1 MEIHGYKVRFH
12 KIVFFVALYSLLA
25 YFFRPSLIFSVTT
38 STGGDMGSHFYTAS
52 YASEFLLKNPSV
64 FNWDFGWFAGYPP
77 FIFYFPLAFFA
88 MGLLD
93 LFMPLQVAF
102 KLVAVSGT
110 FLLPAAVYY
119 LVRSFRLRSP
129 YPQLGAL
136 LSLLFLFNNNLGSSA
151 QIWGGTIMS
160 MLAGEFSHSLSIAL
174 GIFFLGAF
182 YRSLETNKKIVL
194 PAILLSLTLLAHA
207 LTFTWVVIVSLG
219 LILPNFS
226 KEKLWYYTKVMALTF
241 LIDSFWLIPTLV
253 YKPYFLSLANNWPVE
268 FKDILPTSLIFWPA
282 FMLPALILHKKKL
295 LNFAIFIGVG
305 IGASL
310 ALSAIAL
317 RMGIYSV
324 RYYPYLQLSFVISG
338 IFVATIIRKKAAT
351 VFSFIFLLGI
361 SYFILVQRQEPV
373 IGWLKWNFEG
383 TEVKPNFQ
391 NLKLANEFVKG
402 TMADPRVITEFNQ
415 ETNDTG
421 TVRNN
426 ELVPLLSG
434 RQTLEGVHL
443 FSSITNPFIFK
454 IQSEISTDKSCQTD
468 VIGLPCGDVDYDLG
482 TEHLKMFNV
491 SHLIVRSQ
499 KIKEI
504 LQTRS
509 DFVKLADFPP
519 FEVWQF
525 LSNSGSYVSIPKFQ
539 PVAYTGSE
547 DWKKVSFDWFNKK
560 EQLDTPLIFNAS
572 KRDLKSGVI
581 TTSLANLNEGLQKI
595 ETAKNCRITE
605 KISHNKIQF
614 RTNCIGSPHL
624 IRVSYF
630 PAWGVKGASKVFFAS
645 PSFML
650 VYPEKEEVELKF
662 GSGGIAKLLNKLP
675 LISLLSLFGILFY
688 KHKKGKPV
696 E

>member
-1 MEIHGYKVRFH
+1 MVFKHQAKLH
-12 KIVFFVALYSLLA
+12 KIIFFVAIYSLLA
-25 YFFRPSLIFSVTT
+25 YFFRPSLIFSATT

-88 MGLLD
+88 MGILD
-93 LFMPLQVAF
+93 LFMPLQIAF
-102 KLVAVSGT
+102 KLVAVSGI

-136 LSLLFLFNNNLGSSA
+136 LSLIFLFNNNMESSA

-160 MLAGEFSHSLSIAL
+160 MLAGEFSDSLSVAL

-182 YRSLETNKKIVL
+182 YRSLNTNKKIIL

-226 KEKLWYYTKVMALTF
+226 KDKLWYYMKVMALTA

-253 YKPYFLSLANNWPVE
+253 YKPYFLNLANNWPAK
-268 FKDILPTSLIFWPA
+268 FKDILPTSLIFWPVFMIPA
-282 FMLPALILHKKKL
+282 FILRKKKL
-295 LNFAIFIGVG
+295 FSFAFFIGIS

-310 ALSAIAL
+310 LLSLFALK
-317 RMGIYSV
+317 MGIYAV

-338 IFVATIIRKKAAT
+338 IFVAAFVDKKAAKI
-351 VFSFIFLLGI
+351 FYLLFLLGTF
-361 SYFILVQRQEPV
+361 YFILGYRQEPV
-373 IGWLKWNFEG
+373 VGWLKWNFEG
-383 TEVKPNFQ
+383 VEAKANFHK
-391 NLKLANEFVKG
+391 LKQANEFVKG
-402 TMADPRVITEFNQ
+402 IISDPRVITEFNQ

-426 ELVPLLSG
+426 ELVPLFSG

-468 VIGLPCGDVDYDLG
+468 VIGLKCGDIDYDLG

-504 LQTRS
+504 LQKRS
-509 DFVKLADFPP
+509 DFQKLADFEP

-525 LSNSGSYVSIPKFQ
+525 LSNNDGYVSIPRFQ
-539 PVAYTGSE
+539 PIAYTGKE
-547 DWKKVSFDWFNKK
+547 DWKKVSFDWFSRK
-560 EQLDTPLIFNAS
+560 ELLDTPLIFNAS
-572 KRDLKSGVI
+572 KNDLESGII
-581 TTSLANLNEGLQKI
+581 TTSLADLNYGLQKI
-595 ETAKNCRITE
+595 ETAKNCQVTE
-605 KISHNKIQF
+605 KISHNRIQF
-614 RTNCIGSPHL
+614 KTNCIGSPHL
-624 IRVSYF
+624 IKVSYF

-662 GSGGIAKLLNKLP
+662 GNGGIAKLLNKLP
-675 LISLLSLFGILFY
+675 LISILALIALAFRKY
-688 KHKKGKPV
+688 KTA
-696 E
+696 